1 MYDTSKTKAKEEGDC
16 VVRFYKVYATAQRY
30 KKEGTAKKTTDD
42 DSKLNWLIT
51 QSDNKHK
58 FDLYANKRKL
68 T

>member
-1 MYDTSKTKAKEEGDC
+1 MYDTSKTKAKEEGDS

-30 KKEGTAKKTTDD
+30 KMEGTAKKTTDD